1 MDPPSSPSSP
11 LPTTTQR
18 DGLHARLARV
28 RAEAERLRLLTDGDV
43 AVRLDAEA
51 ARLARTLSGSTRPAR
66 AGPRPRR
73 CPRASR
79 RRRRRMRRMRRR
91 RIRARRRRRRL
102 AAALRRRSLD
112 PDPPTAPTAL
122 RLERARAWALLQEA
136 AAGLGRV
143 EAAFGLRDA
152 APCPGRD
159 PPGPAKPGVKGE
171 WLGGQAMPPCRN
183 TAARLP
189 RLPSLAGAWAATRE
203 RARRQAAEQ
212 RALASARARAGAGPT
227 RR

>member
-1 MDPPSSPSSP
+1 MDPPSSSSSP

-28 RAEAERLRLLTDGDV
+28 RAEAERLRLLADDDV
-43 AVRLDAEA
+43 AVRLDVEA
-51 ARLARTLSGSTRPAR
+51 ARLAPTLSALDEACARAEAEAEAAAEAPPAR
-66 AGPRPRR
+66 VAAEAAAANPRD
-73 CPRASR
+73 ADER
-79 RRRRRMRRMRRR
+79 RR
-91 RIRARRRRRRL
+91 ANF
-102 AAALRRRSLD
+102 AALRQRSLD

-152 APCPGRD
+152 APCPARD
-159 PPGPAKPGVKGE
+159 PPGPEKPGVKGE

-203 RARRQAAEQ
+203 RARRQATEQ
-212 RALASARARAGAGPT
+212 RALASARARAGAGLA